1 MVVLLPLVAVA
12 MVVILLVVVL
22 LNCNLLLL
30 LIEGWSAGTFKVTI
44 SILKGQMIVVGR
56 YQARIMRP
64 KETILQQQLVGIWML
79 EIHLAH

>member
-30 LIEGWSAGTFKVTI
+30 LIEGWSASTFKVAV
-44 SILKGQMIVVGR
+44 SILEGQMIVVRR
-56 YQARIMRP
+56 Y
-64 KETILQQQLVGIWML
+64 
-79 EIHLAH
+79 